1 MLEFDIFQ
9 IRILFAIMML
19 SSATVIDIRKREI
32 SDLMWII
39 FGVVSVILLF
49 FEKDIIQ
56 AAFGVGFSLIVAP
69 LVLILWRFGLF
80 GGADALGLIVLA
92 ALAPMATLSDSV
104 VSPFSIV
111 VNSALLSITPMIVN
125 FMRNSIR
132 LLRKDNIFQD
142 FDEPT
147 SKKIF
152 AMFIGYKSKNPKYS
166 FSLETQ
172 VGKKKRLNITLH
184 NSDTAE
190 YCNTPNTWVTPGL
203 PFMIFIFGGFI
214 LQLFFG
220 DVILSLIGLK

>member
-9 IRILFAIMML
+9 IRILFAIVML
-19 SSATVIDIRKREI
+19 SGVTIIDIRKREI
-32 SDLMWII
+32 SDRVWII
-39 FGVVSVILLF
+39 FGVISVILLF

-125 FMRNSIR
+125 FIRNSIR
-132 LLRKDNIFQD
+132 LLRKENIFQD
-142 FDEPT
+142 FEEPT

-220 DVILSLIGLK
+220 DVILSLIGIK

>member
-9 IRILFAIMML
+9 IRILFAIVML
-19 SSATVIDIRKREI
+19 SGVTIIDIRKREI
-32 SDLMWII
+32 SDMVWII
-39 FGVVSVILLF
+39 FGVISVILLF

-125 FMRNSIR
+125 FIRNSIR
-132 LLRKDNIFQD
+132 LLRKENIFQD
-142 FDEPT
+142 FEEPT

-220 DVILSLIGLK
+220 DVILSLIGIK

>member
-125 FMRNSIR
+125 FIRNSIR

>member
-9 IRILFAIMML
+9 IRILFAIVML
-19 SSATVIDIRKREI
+19 ASATIIDIRKREI
-32 SDLMWII
+32 SDLMWVV
-39 FGVVSVILLF
+39 FGAVSVILLF
-49 FEKDIIQ
+49 FEEDIIQ
-56 AAFGVGFSLIVAP
+56 ALFGVGFSLIVAP
-69 LVLILWRFGLF
+69 VVLILWRFGLF
-80 GGADALGLIVLA
+80 GGADALGLIVLS

-111 VNSALLSITPMIVN
+111 VNSALISITPMIIN
-125 FMRNSIR
+125 FTRNSIR

-142 FDEPT
+142 FEEPT
-147 SKKIF
+147 LKKIF
-152 AMFIGYKSKNPKYS
+152 VMFIGYKSKNPKYS

-172 VGKKKRLNITLH
+172 VGKKKKLNIALH

-220 DVILSLIGLK
+220 DVILSLIGIR

>member
-9 IRILFAIMML
+9 IRILFAIVML
-19 SSATVIDIRKREI
+19 SSATIIDIRKREI
-32 SDLMWII
+32 SDLMWVI
-39 FGVVSVILLF
+39 FGVVSVILLL
-49 FEKDIIQ
+49 FEQDIIQ
-56 AAFGVGFSLIVAP
+56 AAFGIGFSLIVAP
-69 LVLILWRFGLF
+69 IVLILWRFGLF

-92 ALAPMATLSDSV
+92 SLAPMATLSDSV
-104 VSPFSIV
+104 VSPFSVV
-111 VNSALLSITPMIVN
+111 VNSALLSVTPMIVN
-125 FMRNSIR
+125 FIRNSIR
-132 LLRKDNIFQD
+132 LLRKDNIFED

-172 VGKKKRLNITLH
+172 IGKKKRLNITLH

-214 LQLFFG
+214 LQLLFG